1 MLGQKCLNR
10 SRVRVIST
18 AISFPCRSPLRQ
30 FSSFPVSIS
39 VPGAGWAAE
48 GLKRRINQTISRQDR
63 VLNET
68 YAICMFLPGKWAQTT
83 LKTTLAT
90 SLLNVMLNRC
100 NKFDIMML
108 PLIRYTKM
116 IRYVTPKN
124 VLYVMEVIANKSKPK
139 IPPQFL

>member
-1 MLGQKCLNR
+1 
-10 SRVRVIST
+10 
-18 AISFPCRSPLRQ
+18 
-30 FSSFPVSIS
+30 

-83 LKTTLAT
+83 LKRRSNDAQTTLAT

-108 PLIRYTKM
+108 PLIRYIKM

-124 VLYVMEVIANKSKPK
+124 VLYVMEVTANKSKPK
-139 IPPQFL
+139 MSPQLL